1 MSHNTLP
8 PLDKP
13 LAIAFPHLDGEG
25 QPLPTLENVQA
36 VMDAYQVVIARPPHC
51 NSDDFTPWFGIE
63 RYQACAEHQ
72 RDCHREQ
79 LRAMCL
85 LNGIDDKALT
95 HETVARFVTL
105 LGLEQENDERHG
117 SNEQRLQAVGAL

>member
-1 MSHNTLP
+1 MSEQLP

-13 LAIAFPHLDGEG
+13 QAIAFPHLDGEG
-25 QPLPTLENVQA
+25 QPLATLENVQA
-36 VMDAYQVVIARPPHC
+36 VMAAYKVIIARPPHC
-51 NSDDFTPWFGIE
+51 NSDSFTAWFGIE

-85 LNGIDDKALT
+85 LNGMDDKALT
-95 HETVARFVTL
+95 HENVARFVTL
-105 LGLEQENDERHG
+105 LGLEQENDERQD

>member
-1 MSHNTLP
+1 MSEQQLP
-8 PLDKP
+8 RLDLP
-13 LAIAFPHLDGEG
+13 LAIGFPHLDGQG

-36 VMDAYQVVIARPPHC
+36 VMAAYKVIIARPPHC
-51 NSDDFTPWFGIE
+51 NSDSFTAWFGVE

-85 LNGIDDKALT
+85 LNGMDDKALT
-95 HETVARFVTL
+95 HETVGRFVTL

-117 SNEQRLQAVGAL
+117 SNEQRLKVVGAL

>member
-1 MSHNTLP
+1 MSHSTLP

-13 LAIAFPHLDGEG
+13 LAIAFPHLDGQG
-25 QPLPTLENVQA
+25 HPLPTLENVQA
-36 VMDAYQVVIARPPHC
+36 VIAAYKVIIARPPHC
-51 NSDDFTPWFGIE
+51 NSDSFTAWFGIE

-85 LNGIDDKALT
+85 LNGMDDKALT